1 MLIFNWQI
9 RQLLLCFATLQLAG
23 CTFARAVEQISPQ
36 SYRLSTAT
44 DAETELEQPQPR
56 ADQALEHLYRYERTL
71 SRLRRALVELE
82 YEEAADDMELAEI
95 NVFRPL
101 FRYRAEIARQVK
113 NPRQQ
118 QQQFG

>member
-1 MLIFNWQI
+1 MFALNWQI
-9 RQLLLCFATLQLAG
+9 WQLLMCFAILQLVC
-23 CTFARAVEQISPQ
+23 CTFARSIEEISPQ
-36 SYRLSTAT
+36 SHRLSTET
-44 DAETELEQPQPR
+44 ETETETELEPPSS
-56 ADQALEHLYRYERTL
+56 DALVNLYRYGRTL